1 MRVSLVQ
8 SIRLSP
14 ARVVVAE
21 PFSETGL
28 DVLRTSGI
36 EVISCVGATRDEL
49 RAALADADGLIVR
62 SETRVD
68 RELLAGGPRLAV
80 VARAGV
86 GVDAIDVPAATESGI
101 VVLNTPAANTLAAVE
116 QTFALTLALARHL
129 PDAVA
134 SLRAGRWERKPFVG
148 IELHGKTL
156 GIVGLGRIGGAVAT
170 RAQAFGM
177 RVIAHDPF
185 ISSARAEALGVT
197 LHPLD
202 ELLASAD
209 IVTLH
214 VPLTA
219 QTRGMIDAP
228 QLAKLRP
235 HALIVNC
242 ARGGVIEESALLAA
256 LDAGALAGA
265 AIDVVAIEPP
275 PPDGTGARLQRHPKV
290 VATPHLGGSTY
301 EALERIATELAHDVA
316 SVLLGGPAAAAVN
329 APIATGPDAE
339 MVRPFVDLAYRLGKL
354 YPQLA
359 DDASLPRFALV
370 REGRLADVEPDALV
384 TAFLSGL
391 LQPTTDRRVTIV
403 NARSIATELGLVVEE
418 HGGPG
423 RGAFASSLRV
433 TGGRTSLAGTI
444 APGGPRVIEI
454 DGFEVDASPRGS
466 LLITRHN
473 DVPGMIG
480 RVGTVLGEAKVNIS
494 TMQVS
499 RRDAGGDALMI
510 LAVDRPAE
518 ASTLDALRAVPGIST
533 VRALDL

>member
-1 MRVSLVQ
+1 MQ

-14 ARVVVAE
+14 TRVVVAE

-36 EVISCVGATRDEL
+36 EVVSCVGASRAEL
-49 RAALADADGLIVR
+49 RAALSDADGLIVR

-68 RELLAGGPRLAV
+68 RDLLAAGPRLAV

-86 GVDAIDVPAATESGI
+86 GVDAIDVAAATESGI

-116 QTFALTLALARHL
+116 QTFALMLALARHL

-134 SLRAGRWERKPFVG
+134 SLRAGRWERKPFIG

-177 RVIAHDPF
+177 QVIAYDPF
-185 ISSARAEALGVT
+185 ISQARGEALGVS

-202 ELLASAD
+202 HVLANAD

-214 VPLTA
+214 VPLSP

-228 QLAKLRP
+228 QLALLQP

-242 ARGGVIEESALLAA
+242 ARGGVIEETALLAA
-256 LDAGALAGA
+256 LDANALAGA
-265 AIDVVAIEPP
+265 AIDVVAVEPP
-275 PPDGTGARLQRHPKV
+275 PPGGTGSRLHLHPKV
-290 VATPHLGGSTY
+290 VATPHLGGSTF

-329 APIATGPDAE
+329 APIASGPDAE

-359 DDASLPRFALV
+359 QDASLPRFTLV

-391 LQPTTDRRVTIV
+391 LQTTTDRRVTIV
-403 NARSIATELGLVVEE
+403 NARSIAVELGVIVDE

-433 TGGRTSLAGTI
+433 TGGRTSLAGTV
-444 APGGPRVIEI
+444 APGGPRVVEI
-454 DGFEVDASPRGS
+454 DGFEVDANPRGS
-466 LLITRHN
+466 LLITRHD

-480 RVGTVLGEAKVNIS
+480 KLGTVLGEAQVNIS

-499 RRDAGGDALMI
+499 RLDAGGDAMMI

-518 ASTLDALRAVPGIST
+518 PATLDALRAVPGIRT

>member
-1 MRVSLVQ
+1 VQ

-14 ARVVVAE
+14 TRVVVAE

-36 EVISCVGATRDEL
+36 EVVSCVGASRAEL
-49 RAALADADGLIVR
+49 RAALSDADGLIVR

-68 RELLAGGPRLAV
+68 RDLLAAGPRLAV

-86 GVDAIDVPAATESGI
+86 GVDAIDVAAATESGI

-116 QTFALTLALARHL
+116 QTFALMLALARHL

-134 SLRAGRWERKPFVG
+134 SLRAGRWERKPFIG

-177 RVIAHDPF
+177 QVIAYDPF
-185 ISSARAEALGVT
+185 ISQARGEALGVG

-202 ELLASAD
+202 HVLASAD

-214 VPLTA
+214 VPLSP

-228 QLAKLRP
+228 QLALLQP

-242 ARGGVIEESALLAA
+242 ARGGVIEEAALLAA
-256 LDAGALAGA
+256 LDANALAGA
-265 AIDVVAIEPP
+265 AIDVVAVEPP
-275 PPDGTGARLQRHPKV
+275 PPGGTGSRLHLHPKV
-290 VATPHLGGSTY
+290 VATPHLGGSTF

-329 APIATGPDAE
+329 APIASGPDAE

-359 DDASLPRFALV
+359 QDASLPRFTLV

-391 LQPTTDRRVTIV
+391 LQTTTDRRVTIV
-403 NARSIATELGLVVEE
+403 NARSIAAELGVIVDE

-433 TGGRTSLAGTI
+433 TGGRTSLAGTV
-444 APGGPRVIEI
+444 APGGPRVVEI
-454 DGFEVDASPRGS
+454 DGFEVDANPRGS
-466 LLITRHN
+466 LLITRHD

-480 RVGTVLGEAKVNIS
+480 KLGTVLGEAQVNIS

-499 RRDAGGDALMI
+499 RLDAGGDAMMI

-518 ASTLDALRAVPGIST
+518 PATLDALRAVPGIRT

>member
-1 MRVSLVQ
+1 VQ

-14 ARVVVAE
+14 TRVVVAE

-36 EVISCVGATRDEL
+36 EVVSCVGASRAEL
-49 RAALADADGLIVR
+49 RAALSDADGLIVR

-68 RELLAGGPRLAV
+68 RDLLAAGPRLAV

-86 GVDAIDVPAATESGI
+86 GVDAIDVAAATESGI

-116 QTFALTLALARHL
+116 QTFALMLALARHL

-134 SLRAGRWERKPFVG
+134 SLRAGRWERKPFIG

-177 RVIAHDPF
+177 QVIAYDPF
-185 ISSARAEALGVT
+185 ISQARGEALGVS

-202 ELLASAD
+202 HVLANAD

-214 VPLTA
+214 VPLSP

-228 QLAKLRP
+228 QLALLQP

-242 ARGGVIEESALLAA
+242 ARGGVIEETALLAA
-256 LDAGALAGA
+256 LDANALAGA
-265 AIDVVAIEPP
+265 AIDVVAVEPP
-275 PPDGTGARLQRHPKV
+275 PPGGTGSRLHLHPKV
-290 VATPHLGGSTY
+290 VATPHLGGSTF

-329 APIATGPDAE
+329 APIASGPDAE

-359 DDASLPRFALV
+359 QDASLPRFTLV

-391 LQPTTDRRVTIV
+391 LQTTTDRRVTIV
-403 NARSIATELGLVVEE
+403 NARSIAVELGVIVDE

-433 TGGRTSLAGTI
+433 TGGRTSLAGTV
-444 APGGPRVIEI
+444 APGGPRVVEI
-454 DGFEVDASPRGS
+454 DGFEVDANPRGS
-466 LLITRHN
+466 LLITRHD

-480 RVGTVLGEAKVNIS
+480 KLGTVLGEAQVNIS

-499 RRDAGGDALMI
+499 RLDAGGDAMMI

-518 ASTLDALRAVPGIST
+518 PATLDALRAVPGIRT

>member
-1 MRVSLVQ
+1 VQ

-14 ARVVVAE
+14 TRVVVAE

-36 EVISCVGATRDEL
+36 EVVSCVGASRAEL
-49 RAALADADGLIVR
+49 RAALSDADGLIVR

-68 RELLAGGPRLAV
+68 RDLLAAGPRLAV

-86 GVDAIDVPAATESGI
+86 GVDAIDVAAATESGI

-116 QTFALTLALARHL
+116 QTFALMLALARHL

-134 SLRAGRWERKPFVG
+134 SLRAGRWERKPFIG

-177 RVIAHDPF
+177 QVIAYDPF
-185 ISSARAEALGVT
+185 ISQARGEALGVS

-202 ELLASAD
+202 HVLANAD

-214 VPLTA
+214 VPLSP

-228 QLAKLRP
+228 QLALLQP

-242 ARGGVIEESALLAA
+242 ARGGVIEETALLAA
-256 LDAGALAGA
+256 LDANALAGA
-265 AIDVVAIEPP
+265 AIDVVAVEPP
-275 PPDGTGARLQRHPKV
+275 PPGGTGSRLHLHPKV
-290 VATPHLGGSTY
+290 VATPHLGGSTF

-329 APIATGPDAE
+329 APIASGPDAE

-359 DDASLPRFALV
+359 QDASLPRFTLV

-391 LQPTTDRRVTIV
+391 LQTTTDRRVTIV
-403 NARSIATELGLVVEE
+403 NARSIAVELGVIVDE

-433 TGGRTSLAGTI
+433 TGGRTSLAGTV
-444 APGGPRVIEI
+444 APGGPRVVEI
-454 DGFEVDASPRGS
+454 DGFEVDANPRGS
-466 LLITRHN
+466 LLITRHD

-480 RVGTVLGEAKVNIS
+480 KLGTVLGEAQVNIS

-499 RRDAGGDALMI
+499 RLDAGGDAMMI

-518 ASTLDALRAVPGIST
+518 PATLDALRAVPGIRS